1 MKLWA
6 ETCGEANPRQSMR
19 FGSVQSD
26 TTGFISHRHDEFL
39 VCSQAVPFCRLKV
52 HADEQ
57 VIETAPHWP
66 RKVGVLYGIEELG
79 FIDVAAQSMRHTVV
93 AQSAH

>member
-6 ETCGEANPRQSMR
+6 ETCGKANSWESMR

-26 TTGFISHRHDEFL
+26 TTCFTSHGNYEFL

-52 HADEQ
+52 HADKQ
-57 VIETAPHWP
+57 VIETTPHWA
-66 RKVGVLYGIEELG
+66 R
-79 FIDVAAQSMRHTVV
+79 
-93 AQSAH
+93 